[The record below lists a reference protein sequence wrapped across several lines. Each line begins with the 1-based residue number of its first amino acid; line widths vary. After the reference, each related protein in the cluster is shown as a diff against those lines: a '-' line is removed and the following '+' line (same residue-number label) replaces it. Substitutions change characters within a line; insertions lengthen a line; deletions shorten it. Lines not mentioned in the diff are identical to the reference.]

1 MINVPVAKGFKL
13 DASAAVNDSVEKAET
28 ALNGS
33 GRIVLRASGTEP
45 LIRVMVEGRDAD
57 LVRHT
62 AETIAATVRAA
73 AAGRVISC
81 PEISL

>member
-1 MINVPVAKGFKL
+1 MINVPVANKGFKL
-13 DASAAVNDSVEKAET
+13 DMASAVSASVAEAEA

-62 AETIAATVRAA
+62 AETIATAVKAA
-73 AAGRVISC
+73 ATSG
-81 PEISL
+81 

>member
-1 MINVPVAKGFKL
+1 VAKGFKL
-13 DASAAVNDSVEKAET
+13 DTAPAVNASVTKAEA

-62 AETIAATVRAA
+62 AETIAAAVRAA
-73 AAGRVISC
+73 STDA
-81 PEISL
+81 